1 MPSET
6 SIGKFA
12 GDLRALG
19 ERSIELIASLQ
30 DVGGAYPASPTFRV
44 YRYSWLRDGAFI
56 AEAMSMVGAAESADR
71 FWRWC
76 ARTIESRA
84 AQIEGLVTR
93 SARGEP
99 IGREEMLPTR
109 YTFDGRDVVDEQE
122 WWEFQLDGY
131 GTWMWGLHEH
141 VRRHPD
147 RAALVEE
154 CAAAVRLTTA
164 YLVEVW
170 HRPCYD
176 WWEEHPDDRH
186 PSTLS
191 CIEAGLRAAI
201 ALGVLD
207 RAAQR
212 TATETVAAIRASIA
226 DHGVVDG
233 HLVKAYGRT
242 DVDASLVACMT
253 PMGTVD
259 ARSEVGE
266 ATYARVVDDLGP
278 DGVHRYLLDTYFGG
292 GRWVVLA
299 GLVGWH
305 EVRTG
310 RRDRAA
316 ERLRWMHEQATA
328 DGLLPEQ
335 VPALALVPEMV
346 APWEERWGTVAT
358 PLLWSH
364 AMFLILAHELG
375 VMDERSS

>member
-1 MPSET
+1 MPAET
-6 SIGKFA
+6 SIGRFA

-56 AEAMSMVGAAESADR
+56 ANAMSTVGQVESADR
-71 FWRWC
+71 FWEWC
-76 ARTIESRA
+76 ASVIDARA
-84 AQIEGLVTR
+84 VQIEQLVAR
-93 SARGEP
+93 SLRDEP
-99 IGREEMLPTR
+99 IGREEFLPTR
-109 YTFDGRDVVDEQE
+109 YTFGGSDVVDDEQ

-131 GTWMWGLHEH
+131 GTWVWGLHQH
-141 VRRHPD
+141 VQRHPSA
-147 RAALVEE
+147 RALIAR
-154 CAAAVRLTTA
+154 CASAVRLTTT
-164 YLVEVW
+164 YLVEFW

-191 CIEAGLRAAI
+191 CLEAGLRAAI
-201 ALGVLD
+201 ALDVLEGPKR
-207 RAAQR
+207 RAAD
-212 TATETVAAIRASIA
+212 ETVAAIRRTMLE
-226 DHGVVDG
+226 HGIVDG
-233 HLVKAYGRT
+233 HLVKAFGRT
-242 DVDASLVACMT
+242 DVDASLISCMT
-253 PMGTVD
+253 PMETIDPSSPVAD
-259 ARSEVGE
+259 
-266 ATYARVVDDLGP
+266 ATYLRVVEDLAP

-305 EVRTG
+305 EARTG
-310 RRDRAA
+310 RTDLAMA
-316 ERLRWMHEQATA
+316 RLRWIRDQATS

-364 AMFLILAHELG
+364 AMFLTLAHELG
-375 VMDERSS
+375 VLDESAT